1 MSDDKDIG
9 AAPKKKGGKGK
20 LLIFGLAG
28 ILLIGGGVGA
38 GFYASGMVGGGGAE
52 KVKEDP
58 HRPKLVLRSEEAAEP
73 AADGGHGGGDKAPAR
88 RTGTVAVKS
97 DDVRVDAHKYEI
109 EYFPIDQSIT
119 ANLADGGG
127 FAQLSLSLATYYD
140 SRVTDNVTRQ
150 MVPIRS
156 AILMV
161 MSDQH
166 AAVLATPEGKQMLQ
180 RQLTKSINQVLREK
194 EGFGGIDNVYFN
206 SLVVQ

>member
-1 MSDDKDIG
+1 MSDDKDI
-9 AAPKKKGGKGK
+9 AAPAKKKGGKGK
-20 LLIFGLAG
+20 LLIFGVAG
-28 ILLIGGGVGA
+28 LLLIGGGVGA
-38 GFYASGMVGGGGAE
+38 GFYASGMVGGGAE
-52 KVKEDP
+52 KVHEDP
-58 HRPKLVLRSEEAAEP
+58 RRPKLVLRSEHEEAA
-73 AADGGHGGGDKAPAR
+73 ADSGGGHGAADKGPPR
-88 RTGTVAVKS
+88 RTGTIAVKS
-97 DDVRVDAHKYEI
+97 DDVKVDPHKYEI
-109 EYFPIDQSIT
+109 AYFPIDSAIT

-166 AAVLATPEGKQMLQ
+166 ADVLATPEGKQMLQ
-180 RQLTKSINQVLREK
+180 RQLTKSVNQVLREK

>member
-9 AAPKKKGGKGK
+9 AAPKKKGKLGK
-20 LLIFGLAG
+20 LLIYGVGG
-28 ILLIGGGVGA
+28 IALVGGGVGA
-38 GFYASGMVGGGGAE
+38 GFYASGMGVAGE
-52 KVKEDP
+52 KEHEDP
-58 HRPKLVLRSEEAAEP
+58 RRPKLVLRSESEEAA
-73 AADGGHGGGDKAPAR
+73 GGEGEGEGKGPPR
-88 RTGTVAVKS
+88 RTGTVAVAS
-97 DDVRVDAHKYEI
+97 DTVKVDSRKYEI
-109 EYFPIDQSIT
+109 AYFPIDQNIT

-127 FAQLSLSLATYYD
+127 FAQLSLSVATYYD
-140 SRVTDNVTRQ
+140 SRVTDNLTRQ

-161 MSDQH
+161 MSDQS
-166 AAVLATPEGKQMLQ
+166 ATVLATPEGKQMLQ